1 MKWFLVSSSSDE
13 QAEMLQQWLRAQ
25 DFPQEEPLEEDPRPK
40 AKRKVRHLALGAM
53 VAVVLLAGFSFWQM
67 NEAEYLMERNR
78 VLQQQLMKQSQV
90 QENLQDSLLRLEVEV
105 IELRREQ
112 GTATNSET
120 VPEE

>member
-25 DFPQEEPLEEDPRPK
+25 DFPQEEPLDEDPRPK
-40 AKRKVRHLALGAM
+40 AWRKVRNLALGAM

-67 NEAEYLMERNR
+67 NEAERLLERNR
-78 VLQQQLMKQSQV
+78 TLQGQLLRQSQI

-105 IELRREQ
+105 IELEREQ
-112 GTATNSET
+112 GTATLPESE
-120 VPEE
+120 PEN